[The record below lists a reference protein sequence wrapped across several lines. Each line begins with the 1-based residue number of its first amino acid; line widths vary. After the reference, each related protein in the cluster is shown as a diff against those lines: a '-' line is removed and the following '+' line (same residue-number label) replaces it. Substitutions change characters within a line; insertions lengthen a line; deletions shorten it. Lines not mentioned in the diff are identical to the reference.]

1 MTERK
6 FLFFDATEY
15 GPSESDPTTDTIAL
29 AGLALTGNVALSS
42 GAKVTGVPTPT
53 ADTDAPNKLYVD
65 NLVAGTPWKRVEC
78 MGVINDALNQPAGGE
93 AEGDAYIVG
102 PVPAGAWSAFAH
114 GDLVQLVSASWVKIL
129 DGGTAEPADE
139 LRIVVTDGTAAG
151 SFAGEENNIGTYDAA
166 GNTWSFIAAADGKA
180 VIVAGEGALNE
191 NTGWVYDSSSTSW
204 VLFSNTVGAGAGLY
218 FTAGNVMNVGGGD
231 GIAVNVD
238 DIDVD
243 LDATPGLEFNAAKLR
258 VKTDGAHGIIR
269 GASGLE
275 IEIDDTPDTLDAD
288 ADGLKVVGLPS
299 LFKVNDVA
307 VGATVTAANLD
318 TLTDT
323 SNADALHSHNI
334 TAVDEAKRVEDT
346 HVNNVAIATKQVVRW
361 SGVNNEITPA
371 DTSSAANARA
381 IGVARVG
388 GAGDPGTSEIVKH
401 GICAGAVV
409 GATVNVPY
417 YLGAA
422 GALVLL
428 AAVPKPGRV
437 VRIGYAING
446 TDLDVQIHDYGLRAA

>member
-1 MTERK
+1 MAERK
-6 FLFFDATEY
+6 FLFFDVTEY
-15 GPSESDPTTDTIAL
+15 GPSESDPATDTISL
-29 AGLALTGNVALSS
+29 AGLALTGNVALSG

-65 NLVAGTPWKRVEC
+65 NLVAGLPWKRVEC

-93 AEGDAYIVG
+93 TDGDAYIVG
-102 PVPAGAWSAFAH
+102 PVPAGAWVAFSH
-114 GDLVQLVSASWVKIL
+114 GDLIQMVSSAWVKIL
-129 DGGTAEPADE
+129 DGGAAEPADG
-139 LRIVVTDGTAAG
+139 LRIVVTDGVAAG
-151 SFAGEENNIGTYDAA
+151 SFVGEENNIGQYDATA
-166 GNTWSFIAAADGKA
+166 NTWSFIAAADGKA
-180 VIVAGEGALNE
+180 VIVAGEGSLNE

-204 VLFSNTVGAGAGLY
+204 VRFSGDVGAGAGLY
-218 FTAGNVMNVGGGD
+218 KSAGNIMNVGGGD
-231 GIAVNVD
+231 GIAVGVD

-243 LDATPGLEFNAAKLR
+243 LAATPGLEFSAAKLR
-258 VKTDGAHGIIR
+258 VKVDGAHGIIL
-269 GASGLE
+269 GASGVE
-275 IEIDDTPDTLDAD
+275 IEIDDTPDTLDVD

-299 LFKVNDVA
+299 LFKINDVA

-346 HVNNVAIATKQVVRW
+346 HVNNVAVATKQVVRW

-371 DTSSAANARA
+371 DSATAANSRA

-388 GAGDPGTSEIVKH
+388 GAGDPGTSEVVKH
-401 GICAGAVV
+401 GICAGALVA
-409 GATVNVPY
+409 ATVNIPY
-417 YLGAA
+417 YLGAV

-446 TDLDVQIHDYGLRAA
+446 TDLDVQIHDYGQRAA